1 MGVDQRM
8 SLFHRKKKWQRVVGK
23 LATEAA
29 DSPVLKTGA
38 GTLAGLMT
46 LTAASAVVSSVRRK
60 SRS

>member
-1 MGVDQRM
+1 MT
-8 SLFHRKKKWQRVVGK
+8 LFHRKKKWQRVVGK